1 MSGAAEVLVIILA
14 VVLAVFLILA
24 IILAVLMIRITKQI
38 KTITGT
44 AERTVS
50 NLEHATH
57 NASKY
62 SSPIAIGRML
72 SRQISQLKNRK
83 R

>member
-14 VVLAVFLILA
+14 VVLAVFLVLA
-24 IILAVLMIRITKQI
+24 IILAILMIRITKQI
-38 KTITGT
+38 KAITGT
-44 AERTVS
+44 AERTVA

-62 SSPIAIGRML
+62 SSPVAIGRLLSKQL
-72 SRQISQLKNRK
+72 SRLKNRK
-83 R
+83 G